1 MQMHGDASHTRA
13 RTHTPIHTYTWV
25 QGLLQ
30 KLTRIRHA
38 RTRARTHAH
47 TWGQG
52 LFNNAAQSWNH
63 DFYWKCMKPSG
74 GGEVR
79 LWLYNLYQNSSGY
92 PTSANGQNARTR
104 TCVRKRT
111 YMNTCT

>member
-1 MQMHGDASHTRA
+1 
-13 RTHTPIHTYTWV
+13 
-25 QGLLQ
+25 
-30 KLTRIRHA
+30 
-38 RTRARTHAH
+38 
-47 TWGQG
+47 
-52 LFNNAAQSWNH
+52 
-63 DFYWKCMKPSG
+63 MKPSG

-92 PTSANGQNARTR
+92 PTSSNGQNARTR